1 MNNWEQMLE
10 DGGTV
15 TNEGKLLQATKILEV
30 GYEKLLNYYVED
42 KWPYDILPDVLEVF
56 LKYGGTKDD
65 LEKYGFTPNI
75 SDLDDLNFSFK
86 DKNRLSP
93 YFS

>member
-10 DGGTV
+10 NGGTV

-30 GYEKLLNYYVED
+30 GYKKLLLYYLEE

-56 LKYGGTKDD
+56 LKYGGTKND
-65 LEKYGFTPNI
+65 LERYDFTPDI
-75 SDLDDLNFSFK
+75 SDLRDLGFSFK
-86 DKNRLSP
+86 DINRLSP